1 MTPMRQRGLT
11 MVELM
16 VAVTVGL
23 LVLLVAGAMLVS
35 ANRGHAAQEDA
46 ARLDDSGRFALETI
60 ARAVRQTAYVN
71 WDRADAGIA
80 DDPMAPAR
88 VVGLDNRSLV
98 KTADIISD
106 PRPDVANGSDVLALR
121 FSGSGSA
128 SGPGGDG
135 SMTSCAGFGV
145 GELDEGWSIFYVGRS
160 AIGDTELRCKYRGSA
175 SWGADAIVG
184 GVDSFQV
191 LYGVD
196 TDVPAD
202 GLANLFVNA
211 SVVTALDDGLALDG
225 ANETERALDLRRKTY
240 WKRVA
245 SIKVG
250 LVLHGGKRV
259 RLNTQPMVFDVFGP
273 AYAGALGS
281 ADPGTRI
288 SESDLPGSLRG
299 RERRLFSST
308 IMLRNPPR

>member
-1 MTPMRQRGLT
+1 MTPLRQRGLT
-11 MVELM
+11 LVELM
-16 VAVTVGL
+16 VAITVGL
-23 LVLLVAGAMLVS
+23 LVLLFAAAMLVS
-35 ANRGHAAQEDA
+35 ANRGHAAQEEA

-80 DDPMAPAR
+80 DDPTAPAR
-88 VVGLDNRSLV
+88 VVGMDNRSLV
-98 KTADIISD
+98 KTADFISD

-121 FSGSGSA
+121 FAGA
-128 SGPGGDG
+128 GPAPDGDG

-145 GELDEGWSIFYVGRS
+145 SELEEGWSIFYVGRS
-160 AIGDTELRCKYRGSA
+160 AIGDTELRCKYRGTT

-191 LYGVD
+191 LYGLD

-211 SVVTALDDGLALDG
+211 SVVSALDDGLAIEG
-225 ANETERALDLRRKTY
+225 ADETERELDLRRKTY

-250 LVLHGGKRV
+250 LILHDEKRV
-259 RLNTQPMVFDVFGP
+259 RMNAQPIIFDVFGP
-273 AYAGALGS
+273 AYADALGS
-281 ADPGTRI
+281 ADPGTRV
-288 SESDLPGSLRG
+288 SESDMPGSLRE

-308 IMLRNPPR
+308 IMLRNPPK

>member
-1 MTPMRQRGLT
+1 MTCARQRGLS
-11 MVELM
+11 MAELM
-16 VAVTVGL
+16 VAVAVGL
-23 LVLLVAGAMLVS
+23 LVLLFAGAMLVS
-35 ANRGHAAQEDA
+35 ANRGHAAQEES
-46 ARLDDSGRFALETI
+46 ARLDDSGRFALEAI

-80 DDPMAPAR
+80 DDPAAPAR
-88 VVGLDNRSLV
+88 IAGLDNRSLV
-98 KTADIISD
+98 KTADFISD

-121 FSGSGSA
+121 FAGA
-128 SGPGGDG
+128 GPGPDGDG

-145 GELDEGWSIFYVGRS
+145 NELEDGWSIFYVGRS
-160 AIGDTELRCKYRGSA
+160 ASGDAELRCKYRGSA

-191 LYGVD
+191 LYGLD
-196 TDVPAD
+196 TDVPED
-202 GLANLFVNA
+202 GIANLFVNA
-211 SVVTALDDGLALDG
+211 SVVAALDDELDLDG
-225 ANETERALDLRRKTY
+225 ADEAERELDLRRKTH

-250 LVLHGGKRV
+250 LILHGQKRV
-259 RLNTQPMVFDVFGP
+259 RVNAQPVTFDVFGP
-273 AYAGALGS
+273 VYADAHGS

-288 SESDLPGSLRG
+288 SESDMPGSLRE

-308 IMLRNPPR
+308 IMLRNPPK

>member
-1 MTPMRQRGLT
+1 MKPVRQRGLT
-11 MVELM
+11 LVELM
-16 VAVTVGL
+16 VAITLGL
-23 LVLLVAGAMLVS
+23 LVLLFAAAMLVS
-35 ANRGHAAQEDA
+35 ANRGHAAQEEA
-46 ARLDDSGRFALETI
+46 ARLDDSGRFALEAI

-80 DDPMAPAR
+80 DDPTAPAR
-88 VVGLDNRSLV
+88 VVGMDNRSLV
-98 KTADIISD
+98 KTADFISD

-121 FSGSGSA
+121 FAGAGA
-128 SGPGGDG
+128 GPDGDG

-145 GELDEGWSIFYVGRS
+145 NELEEGWSIFYVGRS
-160 AIGDTELRCKYRGSA
+160 AVGDTELRCKYRGA
-175 SWGADAIVG
+175 TSWGADAIVG

-191 LYGVD
+191 LYGLD

-211 SVVTALDDGLALDG
+211 SVVSALDDGLTIEG
-225 ANETERALDLRRKTY
+225 ANEMERELDLRRKTY

-250 LVLHGGKRV
+250 LILHGEKRV
-259 RLNTQPMVFDVFGP
+259 RMNAQPIVFDVFGP
-273 AYAGALGS
+273 AYADALGS
-281 ADPGTRI
+281 SDPGTRI
-288 SESDLPGSLRG
+288 SESDMPGSLRE

>member
-1 MTPMRQRGLT
+1 MRRQRGLT

-16 VAVTVGL
+16 VAITVGL
-23 LVLLVAGAMLVS
+23 LVLLFAGAMLIS
-35 ANRGHAAQEDA
+35 ANRGHAALEDS
-46 ARLDDSGRFALETI
+46 ARLDDSGRYALETI

-71 WDRADAGIA
+71 WDLQDAGIA
-80 DDPMAPAR
+80 IDPTAPAR
-88 VVGLDNRSLV
+88 IVGLDSRSLV
-98 KTADIISD
+98 KTSEVVSD

-121 FSGSGSA
+121 FAGA
-128 SGPGGDG
+128 GPGLDGDG

-145 GELDEGWSIFYVGRS
+145 SELEEGWSIFYVGRS
-160 AIGDTELRCKYRGSA
+160 AIGDTELRCKYRGKT

-191 LYGVD
+191 LYGLD

-202 GLANLFVNA
+202 GLSNLYVSA
-211 SVVTALDDGLALDG
+211 SVVAALDDGLELDG
-225 ANETERALDLRRKTY
+225 ANEAERDLDLRRKTY

-250 LVLHGGKRV
+250 LILHGEKRV
-259 RLNTQPMVFDVFGP
+259 RTNAEPVTFDIFGP
-273 AYAGALGS
+273 AYAEALGG
-281 ADPGTRI
+281 ADSGTRI
-288 SESDLPGSLRG
+288 SESDMPGSLRE

-308 IMLRNPPR
+308 IMLRNAPR

>member
-1 MTPMRQRGLT
+1 MTPLRQSGLT

-23 LVLLVAGAMLVS
+23 LVLLFAGAMLIS
-35 ANRGHAAQEDA
+35 ANRGHAAQEEA

-71 WDRADAGIA
+71 WDRANAGVA
-80 DDPMAPAR
+80 DDPAAPAR
-88 VVGLDNRSLV
+88 VVGMDSRSLV
-98 KTADIISD
+98 KTADLISD

-121 FSGSGSA
+121 FAGAGT
-128 SGPGGDG
+128 GPGGDG

-145 GELDEGWSIFYVGRS
+145 SELDEGWSIFYVGRS
-160 AIGDTELRCKYRGSA
+160 AIGDTELRCKYRGPA
-175 SWGADAIVG
+175 SWGADAVVG

-191 LYGVD
+191 LYGLD

-202 GLANLFVNA
+202 GLANLFVSA
-211 SVVTALDDGLALDG
+211 SVVESLDEGLALDG
-225 ANETERALDLRRKTY
+225 ANEEELALDLRRKTF

-245 SIKVG
+245 SIRVG
-250 LVLHGGKRV
+250 LILHGEKRV
-259 RLNTQPMVFDVFGP
+259 RANAQPVVFDVFGP
-273 AYAGALGS
+273 AYADALGS
-281 ADPGTRI
+281 TDPGTRV
-288 SESDLPGSLRG
+288 SESDMPGNLRE

>member
-1 MTPMRQRGLT
+1 MNVTSQRGLT

-16 VAVTVGL
+16 VAITVGL
-23 LVLLVAGAMLVS
+23 LVLLFAGAMLIS
-35 ANRGHAAQEDA
+35 ANRGHAAQEEA
-46 ARLDDSGRFALETI
+46 ARLDDSGRFALEAI

-80 DDPMAPAR
+80 DDPAAPAR
-88 VVGLDNRSLV
+88 IAGLDNRSLV
-98 KTADIISD
+98 KTAEVISD

-121 FSGSGSA
+121 FAGAGA
-128 SGPGGDG
+128 GPDGDG

-145 GELDEGWSIFYVGRS
+145 SELEDGWSIFYVGRS
-160 AIGDTELRCKYRGSA
+160 AVGDAELRCKYRGSS

-191 LYGVD
+191 LYGLD

-202 GLANLFVNA
+202 GIANLFVNA
-211 SVVTALDDGLALDG
+211 SVVAALDEELDLDG
-225 ANETERALDLRRKTY
+225 ADEAERELDLRRKTH

-250 LVLHGGKRV
+250 LILHGQKRV
-259 RLNTQPMVFDVFGP
+259 RINAQPVTFDVFGP
-273 AYAGALGS
+273 AYADALGS
-281 ADPGTRI
+281 TDPGTRI
-288 SESDLPGSLRG
+288 SESDMPGSLRE

-308 IMLRNPPR
+308 IMLRNPPK

>member
-1 MTPMRQRGLT
+1 MTSLRQRGLT
-11 MVELM
+11 LVELM
-16 VAVTVGL
+16 VAITIGL
-23 LVLLVAGAMLVS
+23 LVLLFAAAMLIS
-35 ANRGHAAQEDA
+35 ANRGHAAQEEA
-46 ARLDDSGRFALETI
+46 ARLDDSGRFALEVI

-80 DDPMAPAR
+80 DDPTAPPR
-88 VVGLDNRSLV
+88 VVGMDNRSLV
-98 KTADIISD
+98 KTADFISD

-121 FSGSGSA
+121 FAGAGA
-128 SGPGGDG
+128 GPDGDG

-145 GELDEGWSIFYVGRS
+145 SELEEGWSIFYVGRS
-160 AIGDTELRCKYRGSA
+160 AVGDTELRCKYRGST

-191 LYGVD
+191 LYGLD

-211 SVVTALDDGLALDG
+211 SVVSALDDGLTIDG
-225 ANETERALDLRRKTY
+225 ANETERELDLRRKTY

-250 LVLHGGKRV
+250 LILHGEKRV
-259 RLNTQPMVFDVFGP
+259 RMNAQPIVFDVFGP
-273 AYAGALGS
+273 AYADALGS
-281 ADPGTRI
+281 SDPGTRI
-288 SESDLPGSLRG
+288 SESDMPGSLRE

>member
-1 MTPMRQRGLT
+1 MNVTSQRGLT

-16 VAVTVGL
+16 VAITVGL
-23 LVLLVAGAMLVS
+23 LVLLFAGAMLIS
-35 ANRGHAAQEDA
+35 ANRGHAAQEEA
-46 ARLDDSGRFALETI
+46 ARLDDSGRFALEAI

-80 DDPMAPAR
+80 DDPAAPAR
-88 VVGLDNRSLV
+88 IAGLDNRSLV
-98 KTADIISD
+98 KTAEVISD

-121 FSGSGSA
+121 FAGAGA
-128 SGPGGDG
+128 GPDGDG

-145 GELDEGWSIFYVGRS
+145 SELEDGWSIFYVGRS
-160 AIGDTELRCKYRGSA
+160 AVGDAELRCKYRGSS

-191 LYGVD
+191 LYGLD

-202 GLANLFVNA
+202 GIANLFVNA
-211 SVVTALDDGLALDG
+211 SVVAALDEELDLDG
-225 ANETERALDLRRKTY
+225 ADEAERELDLRRKTH

-250 LVLHGGKRV
+250 LILHGKKRV
-259 RLNTQPMVFDVFGP
+259 RINAQPVTFDVFGP
-273 AYAGALGS
+273 AYADALGS

-288 SESDLPGSLRG
+288 SESDMPGSLRE

-308 IMLRNPPR
+308 IMLRNPPK

>member
-1 MTPMRQRGLT
+1 MMPVRQRGLT
-11 MVELM
+11 LVELM
-16 VAVTVGL
+16 VAITVGL
-23 LVLLVAGAMLVS
+23 LVLLFAAAMLIS
-35 ANRGHAAQEDA
+35 ANRGHAAQEQA
-46 ARLDDSGRFALETI
+46 ARLDDSGRFALEAI

-80 DDPMAPAR
+80 DDPTAPAR
-88 VVGLDNRSLV
+88 VVGMDNRSLV
-98 KTADIISD
+98 KTADSISD

-121 FSGSGSA
+121 FAGAGA
-128 SGPGGDG
+128 GPDGDG

-145 GELDEGWSIFYVGRS
+145 NELEEGWSIFYVARS
-160 AIGDTELRCKYRGSA
+160 AVGDTELRCKYRGA
-175 SWGADAIVG
+175 TSWGADAIVG

-191 LYGVD
+191 LYGLD

-211 SVVTALDDGLALDG
+211 SVVSALDDGLTIDG
-225 ANETERALDLRRKTY
+225 ANETERELDLRRKTY

-250 LVLHGGKRV
+250 LILHGEKRV
-259 RLNTQPMVFDVFGP
+259 RMNAQPIVFDVFGP
-273 AYAGALGS
+273 AYADALGS
-281 ADPGTRI
+281 SDPGTRI
-288 SESDLPGSLRG
+288 SESDMPGSLRE

>member
-1 MTPMRQRGLT
+1 MRRQRGLT

-16 VAVTVGL
+16 VAITVGL
-23 LVLLVAGAMLVS
+23 LVLLFAGAMLIS
-35 ANRGHAAQEDA
+35 ANRGHAALEDA
-46 ARLDDSGRFALETI
+46 ARLDDSGRYALETI

-71 WDRADAGIA
+71 WDLQDAGIA
-80 DDPMAPAR
+80 IDPTAPAR
-88 VVGLDNRSLV
+88 IVGLDSRSLV
-98 KTADIISD
+98 KTSEVVSD

-121 FSGSGSA
+121 FAGA
-128 SGPGGDG
+128 GPGLDGDG

-145 GELDEGWSIFYVGRS
+145 SELEEGWSIFYVGRS
-160 AIGDTELRCKYRGSA
+160 AIGDTELRCKYRGKT

-191 LYGVD
+191 LYGLD

-202 GLANLFVNA
+202 GLSNLYVSA
-211 SVVTALDDGLALDG
+211 SVVAALDDGLELDG
-225 ANETERALDLRRKTY
+225 ANEAERDLDLRRKTY

-250 LVLHGGKRV
+250 LILHGEKRV
-259 RLNTQPMVFDVFGP
+259 RTNAEPVTFDIFGP
-273 AYAGALGS
+273 AYAEALGG

-288 SESDLPGSLRG
+288 SESDMPGSLRE

-308 IMLRNPPR
+308 IMLRNAPR

>member
-1 MTPMRQRGLT
+1 MNVTSQRGLT

-16 VAVTVGL
+16 VAITVGL
-23 LVLLVAGAMLVS
+23 LVLLFAGAMLIS
-35 ANRGHAAQEDA
+35 ANRGHAAQEEA
-46 ARLDDSGRFALETI
+46 ARLDDSGRFALEAI

-80 DDPMAPAR
+80 DDPAAPAR
-88 VVGLDNRSLV
+88 IAGLDNRSLV
-98 KTADIISD
+98 KTAEVISD

-121 FSGSGSA
+121 FAGAGA
-128 SGPGGDG
+128 GPDGDG

-145 GELDEGWSIFYVGRS
+145 SELEDGWSIFYVGRS
-160 AIGDTELRCKYRGSA
+160 ALGDAELRCKYRGSS

-191 LYGVD
+191 LYGLD

-202 GLANLFVNA
+202 GIANLFVNA
-211 SVVTALDDGLALDG
+211 SVVAALDEELDLDG
-225 ANETERALDLRRKTY
+225 ADEAERELDLRRKTH

-250 LVLHGGKRV
+250 LILHGQKRV
-259 RLNTQPMVFDVFGP
+259 RINAQPVTFDVFGP
-273 AYAGALGS
+273 AYADALGS
-281 ADPGTRI
+281 TDPGTRI
-288 SESDLPGSLRG
+288 SESDMPGSLRE

-308 IMLRNPPR
+308 IMLRNPPK